1 MQWAKRTKFL
11 VIGIVLLF
19 VSVSLSVAG
28 IHANTGRNFNNSSVM
43 SFFPAVVNSRI
54 NSFSINSIST
64 YEVTFSESGL
74 LSNNGVGVV
83 PWSVTIDGETL
94 WSTTQT
100 IIFHVPN
107 GTYHY
112 QVSKTASA
120 AGYTPNPESGNIT
133 VDGYDKGV
141 SITYTENGNAKGF
154 GNGKYNVSVTL
165 STDNFITNA
174 NGITVLILTNQYN
187 TYLKDISSGIT
198 TISGVLNGT
207 YLLYVGYGTS
217 GINYCLPI
225 QSIGYSQIPEPQ
237 VVIVNGSSVSVLANF
252 SKIEISKYNITFTES
267 GLSSGTSWSVTLNGS
282 TESSTT
288 STITFTE
295 LNGTYQY
302 TVLSVA
308 GYTVSPFSGSITVSG
323 GNVPASIIFTSVKNK
338 VSKYAI
344 TFTESGLSSGT
355 SWSVTLNGSTES
367 STTSTITFTEL
378 NGTYSYTVSNVSGY
392 SVLPSSGS
400 IKVSGSNVSVS
411 ITYNPTSPSK
421 TPSSG
426 MSNIEIYVIIG
437 AVVAIA
443 VVGSAIALIRKRK

>member
-1 MQWAKRTKFL
+1 VGYGTSGINYCLPIQSIGYSQIPEPQV
-11 VIGIVLLF
+11 VIVNGSS
-19 VSVSLSVAG
+19 VSVLANFTQLS
-28 IHANTGRNFNNSSVM
+28 
-43 SFFPAVVNSRI
+43 
-54 NSFSINSIST
+54 
-64 YEVTFSESGL
+64 
-74 LSNNGVGVV
+74 
-83 PWSVTIDGETL
+83 
-94 WSTTQT
+94 
-100 IIFHVPN
+100 
-107 GTYHY
+107 
-112 QVSKTASA
+112 
-120 AGYTPNPESGNIT
+120 
-133 VDGYDKGV
+133 
-141 SITYTENGNAKGF
+141 
-154 GNGKYNVSVTL
+154 VSVTL